1 MTKELGIWGFGWLGL
16 SSVSSVLWLL
26 LNTSLWQGLL
36 VTLVEMRLVMRGRK
50 LSPLCYPRGSAV
62 EEWQLCADTKPGHSQ
77 TAQERILA
85 LEGDQ
90 LLAVRAVNAEAVP
103 SQCSCLPATGA
114 VLGLV
119 LLFMAPRTSELQ
131 EQRLP
136 YGSCCP

>member
-1 MTKELGIWGFGWLGL
+1 MTKELEIWGFGWLGL
-16 SSVSSVLWLL
+16 SSVPSVLWLL

-36 VTLVEMRLVMRGRK
+36 VTLVEMGLAMRGRK

-62 EEWQLCADTKPGHSQ
+62 EEWQLCADTKPGHFQ

-85 LEGDQ
+85 FGGDQ
-90 LLAVRAVNAEAVP
+90 LLAARAVNAEAVP

-114 VLGLV
+114 ALGLV

-136 YGSCCP
+136 HGSCCP